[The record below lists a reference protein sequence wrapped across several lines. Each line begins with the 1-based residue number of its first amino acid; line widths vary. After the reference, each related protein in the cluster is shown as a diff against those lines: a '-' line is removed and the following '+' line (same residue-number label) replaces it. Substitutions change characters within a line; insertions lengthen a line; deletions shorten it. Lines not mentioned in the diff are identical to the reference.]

1 MREASCNRQVCLSGR
16 DIIDRLKLTRIINA
30 SGTMTSLGASRVS
43 PALAAMSLEILDH
56 FVDIDELQARAGAA
70 IARAT
75 GAEAGCVTSSAASGM
90 AVAVAAAITGV
101 DLSRIER
108 LPGISERKREVAI
121 QAGHLINYGAPVAQ
135 AIGLAG
141 ARVKRLDAMADGA
154 LSGGEAAALYVVS
167 HHVEDRGLPLADFIR
182 LCKARSVPVIVD
194 MASEYDLRGAIA
206 AGADVAIY
214 SAHKFLGGLTAGI
227 VAGRKDLIRAVY
239 LQNNGIGRHMKVGK
253 EGIVGVIAALDLWM
267 RRDHERARRRE
278 LDIVALWLRSLGSIR
293 GLAVTREPDATGN
306 PIDRVR
312 VTPAAESG
320 LFAWELA
327 DRLWRRHPSVRV
339 RDDLLREGHFSLDP
353 CNLADGQERL
363 VAEAIAAE
371 VEAARLAKDG
381 RRMSFEAFE
390 TQRRARL
397 LQWPEGY

>member
-1 MREASCNRQVCLSGR
+1 MSGR

-43 PALAAMSLEILDH
+43 PAVAAMSLEILDH
-56 FVDIDELQARAGAA
+56 FVDIDELQARAGSA
-70 IARAT
+70 IAQAT
-75 GAEAGCVTSSAASGM
+75 GAESGCVTSSAASGM
-90 AVAVAAAITGV
+90 AVAIAAAMTGA
-101 DLSRIER
+101 DLSLIER
-108 LPGISERKREVAI
+108 LPETSGLKSEVAI

-135 AIGLAG
+135 AIRLTG
-141 ARVKRLDAMADGA
+141 ARVKRLDAMGDGS

-167 HHVEDRGLPLADFIR
+167 HHVEDPGLPLSEFIR
-182 LCKARSVPVIVD
+182 LCKARAIPVIVD
-194 MASEYDLRGAIA
+194 MASEYDLKGAIA

-253 EGIVGVIAALDLWM
+253 EGIASVIAALEGWL
-267 RRDHERARRRE
+267 RRDHGRARRRE
-278 LDIVALWLRSLGSIR
+278 LDIVALWLRSLGSIA
-293 GLAVTREPDATGN
+293 GLVVAREPDVAGN

-312 VTPAAESG
+312 VTPTAEAG

-327 DRLWRRHPSVRV
+327 DRLARRRPSLRV

-353 CNLADGQERL
+353 CNLADGEERL

-371 VEAARLAKDG
+371 VEAARLRKDG
-381 RRMSFEAFE
+381 RRMSFETFQA
-390 TQRRARL
+390 QRHARL